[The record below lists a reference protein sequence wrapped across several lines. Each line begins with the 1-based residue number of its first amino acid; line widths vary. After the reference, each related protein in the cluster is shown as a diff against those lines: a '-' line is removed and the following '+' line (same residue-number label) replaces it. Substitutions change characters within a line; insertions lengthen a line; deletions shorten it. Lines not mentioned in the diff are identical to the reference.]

1 MLRTRRAKQ
10 PKSKIL
16 QNPRRAGASGVFYC
30 KFALCNTFFY
40 SLILAAVS
48 SSLWH
53 WCFCFCLAQSKYL
66 GMARSAAKVI
76 KQVKNATNDI
86 KREIL
91 DNAED
96 NALTDVKKTVEEG
109 RDAFKEVTDTIKR
122 GTKL

>member
-1 MLRTRRAKQ
+1 MQYVFLLFNISGGEFIIVALVFLLLFGPKQ
-10 PKSKIL
+10 I
-16 QNPRRAGASGVFYC
+16 Q
-30 KFALCNTFFY
+30 
-40 SLILAAVS
+40 
-48 SSLWH
+48 
-53 WCFCFCLAQSKYL
+53 

-86 KREIL
+86 KIEIL

-96 NALTDVKKTVEEG
+96 NALTDVKKTVEEC

>member
-1 MLRTRRAKQ
+1 MQHVFLLFNISGGEFIIVALVFLLLFGPKQ
-10 PKSKIL
+10 IPS
-16 QNPRRAGASGVFYC
+16 
-30 KFALCNTFFY
+30 
-40 SLILAAVS
+40 
-48 SSLWH
+48 
-53 WCFCFCLAQSKYL
+53 
-66 GMARSAAKVI
+66 MARSAAKVI

-122 GTKL
+122 VTKL

>member
-1 MLRTRRAKQ
+1 MQHVFLLFNISGGEFIIVALVFLLLFGPKQ
-10 PKSKIL
+10 IPS
-16 QNPRRAGASGVFYC
+16 
-30 KFALCNTFFY
+30 
-40 SLILAAVS
+40 
-48 SSLWH
+48 
-53 WCFCFCLAQSKYL
+53 
-66 GMARSAAKVI
+66 MARSAAKVI

-96 NALTDVKKTVEEG
+96 NALTDVRKTVEEG

>member
-1 MLRTRRAKQ
+1 MQHVFLLFNISGGEFIIVALVFLLLFGPKQ
-10 PKSKIL
+10 IPS
-16 QNPRRAGASGVFYC
+16 
-30 KFALCNTFFY
+30 
-40 SLILAAVS
+40 
-48 SSLWH
+48 
-53 WCFCFCLAQSKYL
+53 
-66 GMARSAAKVI
+66 MARSAAKVI

-96 NALTDVKKTVEEG
+96 NTLTDVKKTVEEG